1 METTREEILSSIK
14 GKTTSAKKIPY
25 WWGNECQP
33 HIFYEQLCIVFFP
46 RLWIIIAKSLG
57 IKLHPN
63 EKPITSAILHILT
76 FGSAAGTKDHEDVF
90 FLIKFIPALFVT
102 NGLISGY
109 SVMSKHTKEDI
120 LDGTVSVMVMSFFCG
135 LGVYSHRLAYRYCQC
150 SFSRFKKQIFCRLW
164 VHCQAK
170 LFVLGFWRTLLKVTW
185 TALWSEASSVS
196 TWSTLMH
203 FQICTTDWWQKT

>member
-1 METTREEILSSIK
+1 M
-14 GKTTSAKKIPY
+14 
-25 WWGNECQP
+25 
-33 HIFYEQLCIVFFP
+33 FFP

-76 FGSAAGTKDHEDVF
+76 FGSAAGTKDHVDVF
-90 FLIKFIPALFVT
+90 FLIEFIPALFVT

-135 LGVYSHRLAYRYCQC
+135 LGVYSHRLAYRYC
-150 SFSRFKKQIFCRLW
+150 
-164 VHCQAK
+164 
-170 LFVLGFWRTLLKVTW
+170 
-185 TALWSEASSVS
+185 
-196 TWSTLMH
+196 
-203 FQICTTDWWQKT
+203 